1 MAAPDGAAMFA
12 SCWDAEDVTGPHTV
26 GRRFCNLRA
35 FWPQAKTSAQA
46 EFSSAE
52 QKINRVP
59 AKARLSWEGRTVGK
73 ALSSTSSRTD
83 LQPCKEDRP
92 QAGPLFFFCCILWIE
107 DRPGPDLSLPGK
119 VDWL

>member
-52 QKINRVP
+52 HLNLLRVEAAFGRRNP
-59 AKARLSWEGRTVGK
+59 KRNTSLS
-73 ALSSTSSRTD
+73 
-83 LQPCKEDRP
+83 
-92 QAGPLFFFCCILWIE
+92 AGVSFCLV
-107 DRPGPDLSLPGK
+107 RK
-119 VDWL
+119 V

>member
-35 FWPQAKTSAQA
+35 FWPQA

-52 QKINRVP
+52 QNQMRGPRP
-59 AKARLSWEGRTVGK
+59 AKPDGE
-73 ALSSTSSRTD
+73 
-83 LQPCKEDRP
+83 PCGE
-92 QAGPLFFFCCILWIE
+92 C
-107 DRPGPDLSLPGK
+107 
-119 VDWL
+119 V